1 MGGMRRALWLLAV
14 AACDSPTG
22 MMTVDVSHYDYT
34 LDLTTRAAHAAV
46 TGKVVEPGNC
56 LTMPLRA
63 QGLAN
68 PALSGRAV
76 DSGTEDATSLTVC
89 GQSFDAGETV
99 VLGADVTVPDAAES
113 PSQIGFSTRND
124 KDGNPF
130 TYLVS
135 WVGGCDQFG
144 PCDNR
149 PDTFATYHF
158 DVTHDASLTVRCPG
172 VVTDDS
178 PTETECNFTYDGGPT
193 YSTFGIAAYPAWT
206 QTDEGMF
213 GDVHV
218 TLYDRADTGIAAALD
233 PAWHDG
239 FIKFMESTF
248 GPYPYGSEL
257 RVLTAPTY
265 WNGFEHPGNIVLAD
279 SLAKQTGSYTDVVA
293 HTLDHEMTH
302 MWAGDQTTLA
312 GAYDFA
318 WKEAMAEYLAF
329 VWEDMND
336 ASISTTTAEVWK
348 ADSASVTHYPVPQDQ
363 PALFDYYS
371 DVYGPGP
378 FVLFRQLEVMSSR
391 AQVISAL
398 QSVLGSPHTL
408 SVDDVLAALSA
419 STGLDLATYAAGWI
433 EGSGTPAWPKISASF
448 ADGMLHVT
456 SSNPAMGCMFHVELV
471 GADPTQTLSV
481 PVDTFHGGADQMIA
495 AAPSFT
501 VVSYVIDPG
510 HECLVFDSGIAPA
523 VRSRPPWVAPQ

>member
-1 MGGMRRALWLLAV
+1 MRRALPLAILV

-22 MMTVDVSHYDYT
+22 TMTVDVTHYDYAI
-34 LDLTTRAAHAAV
+34 DLATRAAHAEV
-46 TGKVVEPGNC
+46 TATVTDAGNC

-63 QGLAN
+63 QGLTN
-68 PALSGRAV
+68 VTLSGRPV
-76 DSGTEDATSLTVC
+76 DSGTEDATTLTVC
-89 GQSFDAGETV
+89 GQGFDAGDTL
-99 VLGADVTVPDAAES
+99 VLAADVTVPDTAEK
-113 PSQIGFSTRND
+113 PSQIGFSTTND
-124 KDGNPF
+124 KDNNPF
-130 TYLVS
+130 TYMVS

-172 VVTDDS
+172 AVTDDS
-178 PTETECNFTYDGGPT
+178 PTETECDFQYAGGPT

-248 GPYPYGSEL
+248 GPYPFGSEL

-265 WNGFEHPGNIVLAD
+265 WNGFEHPGNIVVAD
-279 SLAKQTGSYTDVVA
+279 SLAKQTDSYSDVVA

-302 MWAGDQTTLA
+302 MWAGDETTLA
-312 GAYDFA
+312 GPYDFA

-336 ASISTTTAEVWK
+336 PTISARTTLVWK
-348 ADSASVTHYPVPQDQ
+348 SDSAVVTHYPVPQDQ
-363 PALFDYYS
+363 PDLFAYYS

-391 AQVISAL
+391 AQVIAAL
-398 QSVLGSPHTL
+398 QSLLGSPRTI

-419 STGLDLATYAAGWI
+419 STGVDLTMYAAGWI
-433 EGSGTPAWPKISASF
+433 DGTGTPAWPKIA
-448 ADGMLHVT
+448 AAYANGMLHVT
-456 SSNPAMGCMFHVELV
+456 SSNAAMGCMFHVELV
-471 GADPTQTLSV
+471 GADSTQTLLV
-481 PVDTFHGGADQMIA
+481 PVDTFHGGADQMIP
-495 AAPSFT
+495 AAPGFT
-501 VVSYVIDPG
+501 VMSYVIDPAN
-510 HECLVFDSGIAPA
+510 ECLVFDAGVSPA